1 MKFRMAPNSLFAVL
15 LRSPWW
21 ISIAIALV
29 FFAASQALFP
39 PEFALF
45 AATGGVPFQVLG
57 RGALKRQWHAPSS
70 RELEAGE
77 QALRAMGWPAFSALL
92 EQAFRREGCEVQRQ
106 QGAADLLL
114 TRNGRSTLVCARR
127 WKAAHHGMEALQA
140 LRKAADARDDGSAC
154 LYVALGALSPQA
166 QRFAAQAPVQLL
178 QGAALVQRLR
188 GLLPSS

>member
-39 PEFALF
+39 PDFALL
-45 AATGGVPFQVLG
+45 AATGGLPFLVLG
-57 RGALKRQWHAPSS
+57 LVALKRQWHAPSR

-92 EQAFRREGCEVQRQ
+92 EQAFRREGYEVQRQ

-114 TRNGRSTLVCARR
+114 IRAGRSN
-127 WKAAHHGMEALQA
+127 QA
-140 LRKAADARDDGSAC
+140 LREDFGIGGR
-154 LYVALGALSPQA
+154 VALGLRLDTGDDVEDGAVECGVADS
-166 QRFAAQAPVQLL
+166 APAFENSRAE
-178 QGAALVQRLR
+178 GALVAAARKDEDVKRRL
-188 GLLPSS
+188 G